1 MTNEGPGIVKKKNA
15 PNKTTEI
22 YKKID
27 LKQRF
32 LNFPLNLFEM
42 ISRSFAPCN
51 IPIDRTPKLHK
62 KSIKLADN
70 KGTKTRN
77 NMVTEIPIW

>member
-1 MTNEGPGIVKKKNA
+1 
-15 PNKTTEI
+15 
-22 YKKID
+22 
-27 LKQRF
+27 
-32 LNFPLNLFEM
+32 M

-51 IPIDRTPKLHK
+51 IPIDRTPKPHK

-77 NMVTEIPIW
+77 NIVTEIPIW